1 MSPGAQAPAVTAA
14 PAPGPPRSE
23 LSSRAVRGGL
33 WTALGFGASQ
43 AIRLAGNLILARLLF
58 PEAFGLVGLVNTFLI
73 GAVMF
78 SDLGI
83 ATSIV
88 RSPRGDD
95 ARFLATAWTIQALR
109 GALLFGAVAALAG
122 PLADFYAQPELAV
135 LLRIAALGLLLDGL
149 VSTAFPRLTRRLELK
164 RLAGIELLSQ
174 LGGLVAMV
182 AWVLAS
188 PSVWALVGGGL
199 VAAATKLL
207 LSHLAIDD
215 PRQRIGW
222 DPDAACELL
231 RFGGWIFV
239 STLLQFLV
247 KQSDRLIFGKLL
259 PLALFGVYNIALMLA
274 MLPALLLGRLGASVL
289 FPALSR
295 AIRDGRELAA
305 VLGPASRPL
314 LLLGGLVASA
324 LAAGAVPLIDVLYD
338 PRYADAAWMLVLLAV
353 GAWFETLQVP
363 SGAALLVLG
372 APRWLAVASAV
383 KLAAIAASVPLGYA
397 LAGVQGGILG
407 FVAAEGIRWLTL
419 ALAANRFGLHTLGSD
434 LRLSLR
440 VLVGAALGQVAAEAV
455 APRAGDLAG
464 LLAAIGVAGLPW
476 LPPLVRLLGEH
487 QERLREAIA
496 PRYP

>member
-1 MSPGAQAPAVTAA
+1 MSPGARAPAVTAG
-14 PAPGPPRSE
+14 PASGPPFSD
-23 LSSRAVRGGL
+23 LSSQAVRGGL
-33 WTALGFGASQ
+33 WTVLGFGASQ
-43 AIRLAGNLILARLLF
+43 GIRLAGNLVLARLLF

-95 ARFLATAWTIQALR
+95 PRFLATAWTLQALR
-109 GALLFGAVAALAG
+109 GLVLFGAVAALSG
-122 PLADFYAQPELAV
+122 P
-135 LLRIAALGLLLDGL
+135 LGLLLDGL

-164 RLAGIELLSQ
+164 RLAGIELAAQ
-174 LGGLVAMV
+174 VAGLVAMV

-188 PSVWALVGGGL
+188 PTVWALVAGGL
-199 VAAATKLL
+199 VAAGAKLL

-215 PRQRIGW
+215 VRQRVAW
-222 DPDAACELL
+222 DPEAARELL
-231 RFGGWIFV
+231 HFGGWIFV

-259 PLALFGVYNIALMLA
+259 PLGLFGVYNIALMLA

-289 FPALSR
+289 FPALSS
-295 AIRDGRELAA
+295 ATRDGRELAA

-314 LLLGGLVASA
+314 LLLGGLTASA
-324 LAAGAVPLIDVLYD
+324 LAAGAVPLIDLLYD
-338 PRYADAAWMLVLLAV
+338 PRYADAGWMLVLLAV

-363 SGAALLVLG
+363 SGSALLVLG

-383 KLAAIAASVPLGYA
+383 KLAAIAAFVPLGYA
-397 LAGVQGGILG
+397 MAGVQGGILG
-407 FVAAEGIRWLTL
+407 FVAAEGVRWLTL
-419 ALAANRFGLHTLGSD
+419 AIGAHRFHLDTLGAD

-440 VLVGAALGQVAAEAV
+440 VLLGAALGQLAAEA
-455 APRAGDLAG
+455 ATARAGDLAG
-464 LLAAIGVAGLPW
+464 LLAGVAVASLPW
-476 LPPLVRLLGEH
+476 LPPILRLLGEH
-487 QERLREAIA
+487 RGRLREAIA